1 MHNEEKNFLS
11 AATYLQIHSKMAER
25 EKEKMKRR
33 REEEEEE
40 GEEEGEE
47 EEGKR
52 KERQKNRADW
62 LSTVLLCTPHCDALN
77 LSVHGKPFQ

>member
-40 GEEEGEE
+40 GEEEED
-47 EEGKR
+47 
-52 KERQKNRADW
+52 KERESGRNN
-62 LSTVLLCTPHCDALN
+62 PHT
-77 LSVHGKPFQ
+77 